1 MGISATTPRSITRD
15 LQTHDLVGPP
25 VVVAG
30 LVYFSSSPVRVTPRR
45 GVQIVSAVY
54 TDKKNV
60 GPFKCDTRR
69 RQFGCPFTR
78 TENSAHP
85 VSGADLIIYATLC
98 L

>member
-1 MGISATTPRSITRD
+1 MISLGPRSSWR
-15 LQTHDLVGPP
+15 
-25 VVVAG
+25 G

-54 TDKKNV
+54 ADKKNV
-60 GPFKCDTRR
+60 GLFKCDTRR

-85 VSGADLIIYATLC
+85 VFRADLIIYATLC